1 MRRHEPSGRMT
12 FPQLQRA
19 VVTTADGLQRV
30 AQSCAS
36 DFEQYGTLQQQ
47 LQALVV
53 DLSVQVETLKIQI
66 AGILARMDGHR
77 HEWIHDIGTDTDKC
91 SRCELVALGMPD
103 PPVYGCGVKAAE

>member
-1 MRRHEPSGRMT
+1 MRRNEPSGRMT

-36 DFEQYGTLQQQ
+36 DFEQYGNLQQQ

-66 AGILARMDGHR
+66 AGILARMDG
-77 HEWIHDIGTDTDKC
+77 
-91 SRCELVALGMPD
+91 
-103 PPVYGCGVKAAE
+103 KAAIESHSGGAVAYARACEHREASLLRDRAEMEGPS